1 MAKTEGKRPE
11 RVGERIREE
20 LMGLL
25 LRGAVHDPA
34 VRDVVVSGVKVTD
47 DLGLARIYVR
57 VLTDVDDREKARIL
71 AGLERA
77 SGFLRREIGKSL
89 AIRVHPELRF
99 HWDESIDRA
108 LSMERLFEEIREERK
123 TKGPGG
129 EGGRS

>member
-11 RVGERIREE
+11 RIGERIREE

-57 VLTDVDDREKARIL
+57 SLMDVDDREKARIL

-77 SGFLRREIGKSL
+77 TGFLRREIGRAL
-89 AIRVHPELRF
+89 AIRTHPELRF

-108 LSMERLFEEIREERK
+108 LSMERIFDELREERSK
-123 TKGPGG
+123 KGPG
-129 EGGRS
+129 EGGGRT

>member
-11 RVGERIREE
+11 RVAERIREE

-57 VLTDVDDREKARIL
+57 SLQPADEREQARIL

-77 SGFLRREIGKSL
+77 SGFLRREIGREL

-108 LSMERLFEEIREERK
+108 LSMERLFDEIREEERD
-123 TKGPGG
+123 KGKG
-129 EGGRS
+129 GGRP

>member
-20 LMGLL
+20 MMGLL

-47 DLGLARIYVR
+47 DLGLARVYVR
-57 VLTDVDDREKARIL
+57 ALGNVDANEQSRIL

-77 SGFLRREIGKSL
+77 SGFLRREIGKAL

-108 LSMERLFEEIREERK
+108 LSMERLFDEIREERGK
-123 TKGPGG
+123 KGTDRGG
-129 EGGRS
+129 DA